1 MLPQWGMGTT
11 LAWRD
16 HPICGEN
23 RDWSAVSTRIRD
35 RAEPFFEPGDPPG
48 SEDSPRPFLDLWV
61 SHQLG
66 PFDFV
71 RVSRGLRWHLS
82 NRSDRIRGAPG

>member
-23 RDWSAVSTRIRD
+23 GDWSAVSTRIRD
-35 RAEPFFEPGDPPG
+35 RSEPFFEPGDSRRAQRTLPERCSIFG
-48 SEDSPRPFLDLWV
+48 SLT
-61 SHQLG
+61 G
-66 PFDFV
+66 
-71 RVSRGLRWHLS
+71 
-82 NRSDRIRGAPG
+82 